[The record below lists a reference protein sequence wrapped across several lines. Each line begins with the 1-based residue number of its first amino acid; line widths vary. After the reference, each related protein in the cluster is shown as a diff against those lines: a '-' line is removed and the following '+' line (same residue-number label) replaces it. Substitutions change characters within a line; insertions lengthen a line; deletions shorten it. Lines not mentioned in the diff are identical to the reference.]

1 VDGMCVLVV
10 CEFASTGVKCRP
22 SPLQPVL
29 STTNVNNLLSDFR
42 YEGE

>member
-22 SPLQPVL
+22 SLQPVL